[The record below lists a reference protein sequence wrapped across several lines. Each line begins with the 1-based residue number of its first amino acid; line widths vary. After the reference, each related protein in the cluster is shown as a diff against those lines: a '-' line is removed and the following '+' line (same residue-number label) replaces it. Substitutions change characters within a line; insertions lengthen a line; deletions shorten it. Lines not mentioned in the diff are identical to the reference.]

1 MTDKKESILHA
12 ALERFANDGYN
23 ATSTSRI
30 AKEAGVSEGL
40 IFRHFKNKKG
50 LLEAIMQ
57 DVEIRIGKL
66 LAPIIFEED
75 PKKVIRKIILL
86 PFSIDESEYDYWKL
100 QFKLKW
106 EAEYNNPNKMKP
118 LIDKLTWAFTELG
131 TEEPE
136 KEALLLNQL
145 IDAISTGI
153 LRDGLESQ
161 MPFKSF
167 LLNKY
172 QV

>member
-1 MTDKKESILHA
+1 
-12 ALERFANDGYN
+12 
-23 ATSTSRI
+23 
-30 AKEAGVSEGL
+30 
-40 IFRHFKNKKG
+40 
-50 LLEAIMQ
+50 
-57 DVEIRIGKL
+57 
-66 LAPIIFEED
+66 
-75 PKKVIRKIILL
+75 
-86 PFSIDESEYDYWKL
+86 
-100 QFKLKW
+100 
-106 EAEYNNPNKMKP
+106 MKP

-131 TEEPE
+131 MEEPE